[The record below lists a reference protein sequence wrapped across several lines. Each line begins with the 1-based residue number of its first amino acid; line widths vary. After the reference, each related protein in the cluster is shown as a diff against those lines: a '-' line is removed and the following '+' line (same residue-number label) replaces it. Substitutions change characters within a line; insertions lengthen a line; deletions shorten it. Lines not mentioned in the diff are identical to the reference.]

1 MSLHVE
7 VYKVVFPMSVSEC
20 FLGTK
25 KQPWLAEQNCSL
37 NPRDTFSP
45 EGLNILTL
53 VVGLYKEQLCASGI
67 PGCSPNRA
75 VRERMPEVWPHCL
88 LKSILSVA
96 SGGYRECSPS
106 FYRVGKPKLRWG
118 VGGVRR
124 AELELKSQPVDS
136 AASHLCLP
144 APSQHACVC
153 SGLGEITLWLYR
165 NKESRR

>member
-118 VGGVRR
+118 VGGGQEGR
-124 AELELKSQPVDS
+124 ARTQITACGFCSFSPLPSSPFP
-136 AASHLCLP
+136 ACLR
-144 APSQHACVC
+144 V
-153 SGLGEITLWLYR
+153 LWVG
-165 NKESRR
+165 